1 MKRLYMQR
9 VVRLLAQSLQ
19 ACSLAR
25 VHRKMAALQMKYRP
39 SNVDGQPDAETAAI
53 LQVLNQ
59 AR

>member
-1 MKRLYMQR
+1 MMPA
-9 VVRLLAQSLQ
+9 VAQADQPLRNV
-19 ACSLAR
+19 L
-25 VHRKMAALQMKYRP
+25 AALQMKYRP